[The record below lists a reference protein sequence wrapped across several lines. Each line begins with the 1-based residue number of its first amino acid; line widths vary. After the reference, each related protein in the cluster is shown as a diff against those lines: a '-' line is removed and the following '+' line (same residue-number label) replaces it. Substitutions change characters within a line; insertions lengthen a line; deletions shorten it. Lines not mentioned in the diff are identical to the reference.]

1 MKTIWQGTISFGLV
15 SIPIKIFPA
24 INHKS
29 ANFKLVHKKDNGKIR
44 YKRFCEEDGQE
55 VPWED
60 ISKVLEISK
69 GKYYTLS
76 REELDKI
83 KPEKTQSIEI
93 REFVNLSHIDPIF
106 FDAHYYLSPS
116 KEKNKAFFLLK
127 QVLQQTGKAAVGRFV
142 MREKEYTAVIS
153 SYKSGLLL
161 TTLNYQYEIRDI
173 NDIEELKQVPAINKE
188 ERELAEKLIQQLTRE
203 HLDMDKYKDT
213 FGEQLKELIK
223 KKEKGEPIA
232 GKKIA
237 GKKEENLIIALKK
250 SLK

>member
-1 MKTIWQGTISFGLV
+1 
-15 SIPIKIFPA
+15 
-24 INHKS
+24 
-29 ANFKLVHKKDNGKIR
+29 
-44 YKRFCEEDGQE
+44 
-55 VPWED
+55 
-60 ISKVLEISK
+60 
-69 GKYYTLS
+69 
-76 REELDKI
+76 
-83 KPEKTQSIEI
+83 
-93 REFVNLSHIDPIF
+93 
-106 FDAHYYLSPS
+106 
-116 KEKNKAFFLLK
+116 
-127 QVLQQTGKAAVGRFV
+127 

-237 GKKEENLIIALKK
+237 GKKEENLIN
-250 SLK
+250 SCFH